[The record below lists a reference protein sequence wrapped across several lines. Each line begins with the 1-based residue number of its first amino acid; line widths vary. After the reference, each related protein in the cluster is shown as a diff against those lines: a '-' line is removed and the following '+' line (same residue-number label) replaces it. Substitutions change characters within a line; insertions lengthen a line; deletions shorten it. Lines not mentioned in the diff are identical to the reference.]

1 MIAKRFISLFL
12 CFMMLAAVACF
23 AGCSP
28 KKGKEVLKVYNWEDY
43 ISDEDD
49 EESGLKDLISAFE
62 KEYGVV
68 VEYSTFGT
76 NENMYNEL
84 KINAAGYDLVCPSDY
99 MIMRMIKEDMV
110 EPFSDEFQKGEY
122 RTYASPYLQELFEKN
137 GWSDYAAA
145 YMWGTMGFVYNPESV
160 SYTHLTL
167 PTIA

>member
-1 MIAKRFISLFL
+1 MISKSFISLFL
-12 CFMMLAAVACF
+12 CFLMLAAFACF

-76 NENMYNEL
+76 NDNMY
-84 KINAAGYDLVCPSDY
+84 K
-99 MIMRMIKEDMV
+99 
-110 EPFSDEFQKGEY
+110 
-122 RTYASPYLQELFEKN
+122 
-137 GWSDYAAA
+137 
-145 YMWGTMGFVYNPESV
+145 
-160 SYTHLTL
+160 
-167 PTIA
+167 